1 MRKRL
6 RTDLEDWEIE
16 LLEAAQT
23 NIQHWQDLIDH
34 ICAGGRVIVDD
45 FGDITDDEHRK
56 AAWYVATYRSRLAKL
71 ELDYANDNDV
81 YADDELADMITGDW

>member
-16 LLEAAQT
+16 LLKAAQT

-34 ICAGGRVIVDD
+34 ICAGGRVVDD
-45 FGDITDDEHRK
+45 DLGDITEDENRK
-56 AAWYVATYRSRLAKL
+56 AVWYVATYRSRLAKL
-71 ELDYANDNDV
+71 ELDYANDNNV
-81 YADDELADMITGDW
+81 YADEELTDLIMGDW